1 MAPEL
6 IQDDFVFWPS
16 NCLDNSLVI
25 LTWTRRHVWQ
35 DGPGEHEILCP
46 HHMWYSW
53 EISRNCGLQDK
64 NRPRP
69 LLSSV
74 NYEAFSSRL
83 SQTTWETSVGIFRPR
98 GSWTYIKINIRQTK
112 PTTEKYGFLRW
123 LLFFWSSG
131 LAWTSNPFVCLAV
144 SISDWL
150 SRLPAASDQSQHREV
165 GGVGQWERSL

>member
-35 DGPGEHEILCP
+35 DGPAEHEILCP

-53 EISRNCGLQDK
+53 AISRNCGLQDK

-112 PTTEKYGFLRW
+112 PTTEKYGFLSQMTAIF
-123 LLFFWSSG
+123 LELWSGVDQQS
-131 LAWTSNPFVCLAV
+131 VCLLGCL
-144 SISDWL
+144 DLWL
-150 SRLPAASDQSQHREV
+150 ALPPSS
-165 GGVGQWERSL
+165 SLWPIPS